1 MEVKFLVIMEISLLL
16 SNCSLEKICSITF
29 SVDYKEN
36 PATDLSAVDITI
48 LLKTLRTWYGRVLPK
63 YCCCGSVS
71 KLCTTLWDTTNWST
85 QASLSFTVSRVY
97 TDSCPLSQWCH
108 PTIASSV
115 ALFSFCLHSFPASGS
130 FPVSWLF
137 TSGS

>member
-48 LLKTLRTWYGRVLPK
+48 LLKTLRT
-63 YCCCGSVS
+63 
-71 KLCTTLWDTTNWST
+71 
-85 QASLSFTVSRVY
+85 
-97 TDSCPLSQWCH
+97 
-108 PTIASSV
+108 
-115 ALFSFCLHSFPASGS
+115 
-130 FPVSWLF
+130 
-137 TSGS
+137 